1 VAAPYGIQQHEVR
14 QFLHGG
20 IRQHDHGKRHGDAA
34 FPGRVDGSLAGG
46 VRIQLVPTLIFAA
59 AGLIALYHGVNA
71 ERKRD
76 KVTFPAFGIIFLVIA
91 AVFLLPMVQSWLLPL
106 FWFSAKTGS
115 ILFLFMWVRA
125 TLPRFR
131 YDQLMGFT
139 WKFLFPVAML
149 NLLVTSFLVAWTT
162 K

>member
-1 VAAPYGIQQHEVR
+1 MSKKI
-14 QFLHGG
+14 
-20 IRQHDHGKRHGDAA
+20 
-34 FPGRVDGSLAGG
+34 
-46 VRIQLVPTLIFAA
+46 
-59 AGLIALYHGVNA
+59 
-71 ERKRD
+71 
-76 KVTFPAFGIIFLVIA
+76 